1 MPAMPSLPMS
11 MFAAVFSFLSLP
23 AMAGPLVDAATKAE
37 QMATSGNPVGA
48 HDAIREAYGAF
59 SSGLPFS
66 IGKVTFVTEPPD
78 GYGRYTPRPNAVYK
92 TGEPLISY
100 VEPVGLSWRPIDGG
114 KVEAQFTV
122 DLELLN
128 DKGDTLAENKAFG
141 SFTYRGFVRNQE
153 IFAKLTLTL
162 STEGPPQGDY
172 VLRYRFR
179 DAISG
184 AVALSEQK
192 FSIAP

>member
-1 MPAMPSLPMS
+1 MPLKSYASARTLAVIFGIWAGPSL
-11 MFAAVFSFLSLP
+11 
-23 AMAGPLVDAATKAE
+23 AGPLVDAATKAE
-37 QMATSGNPVGA
+37 QLATAGNPVGA
-48 HDAIREAYGAF
+48 HDALRDAF
-59 SSGLPFS
+59 GTFASTLPFT
-66 IGKVTFVTEPPD
+66 IGKATFVTDAPE
-78 GYGRYTPRPNAVYK
+78 GYGMYTPRPDSAYK
-92 TGEPLISY
+92 AGEPLISY

-128 DKGDTLAENKAFG
+128 SKGDTLAEQKAFG
-141 SFTYRGFVRNQE
+141 SFTFRGFVRNQE
-153 IFAKLTLTL
+153 VFAKLTLNV
-162 STEGPPQGDY
+162 EGPPAGDY

-184 AVALSEQK
+184 AVAMSDQK

>member
-1 MPAMPSLPMS
+1 MPAKPFVSILLAIALGQWAS
-11 MFAAVFSFLSLP
+11 VSH
-23 AMAGPLVDAATKAE
+23 AGPLVEAATRAE
-37 QMATSGNPVGA
+37 QLASSGDPIGA
-48 HDAIREAYGAF
+48 HNTMRDAYGTFA
-59 SSGLPFS
+59 STLPFT
-66 IGKVTFVTEPPD
+66 IGKTVFVAEPPE
-78 GYGRYTPRPNAVYK
+78 GYGMYTQRPTSSYK
-92 TGEPLISY
+92 PGEPLISY

-128 DKGDTLAENKAFG
+128 NKGDTLAEQKAFG
-141 SFTYRGFVRNQE
+141 SFTFQGFVRNQE
-153 IFAKLTLTL
+153 VYAKLTLNV
-162 STEGPPQGDY
+162 EGPPAGDY

-184 AVALSEQK
+184 AVALSDQA

>member
-1 MPAMPSLPMS
+1 MPAMTSLPVPML
-11 MFAAVFSFLSLP
+11 AAIFSLVSLP
-23 AMAGPLVDAATKAE
+23 AVAGPLVDAATRAE
-37 QMATSGNPVGA
+37 QLATSGNPVGA
-48 HDAIREAYGAF
+48 HDAIREAYGMF

-66 IGKVTFVTEPPD
+66 IGKVTFVTEPPE

-128 DKGDTLAENKAFG
+128 DKGDTLAEHKAFG
-141 SFTYRGFVRNQE
+141 SFAYRSFMRNQE
-153 IFAKLTLTL
+153 IFAQLTLTL
-162 STEGPPQGDY
+162 SAEGPPQGDY
-172 VLRYRFR
+172 LIRYRFR

-184 AVALSEQK
+184 AVVLCEQR

>member
-1 MPAMPSLPMS
+1 MPAMPSLPVS
-11 MFAAVFSFLSLP
+11 MFAAVFNLLSLP